1 MIWNIVC
8 NSVSIFPISG
18 TTNYSYFS
26 ENPLIMKNVTNLL
39 LFFFLTQIA
48 AAQGVFSNQT
58 NVALQKVIEDF
69 PNHFRNIKG
78 DLITDN
84 NGSDYK
90 SKVEI
95 PGAINCVISE
105 NGPGKDIYAWK
116 AQLYTTSDFDQA
128 RKKFS
133 ELYNQIHNTII
144 KVDGEKPVILNGKYE
159 VPDGEKKFTSI
170 GFHVLPATGS
180 MSRLK
185 VELALHGSAGSWKI
199 TLNVFDQNGHTDFAA
214 EQ

>member
-1 MIWNIVC
+1 
-8 NSVSIFPISG
+8 
-18 TTNYSYFS
+18 
-26 ENPLIMKNVTNLL
+26 MKNVTYLL

-48 AAQGVFSNQT
+48 GAQGVFSNQT
-58 NVALQKVIEDF
+58 NVALQRVIEDF

-78 DLITDN
+78 DLIAEN
-84 NGSDYK
+84 NGSDYR

-105 NGPGKDIYAWK
+105 NGPGKDMYAWK
-116 AQLYTTSDFDQA
+116 AQLFQTTDFEVA

-144 KVDGEKPVILNGKYE
+144 KIEGEKPVILNGKYE

-170 GFHVLPATGS
+170 GFHVLPATGH
-180 MSRLK
+180 MGRLK
-185 VELALHGSAGSWKI
+185 VELSLHESAGGWKI
-199 TLNVFDQNGHTDFAA
+199 SLNVHDQNGQSDFAA